1 MIISAKDPKHAV
13 EIITSHA
20 LPVELKIPHT
30 VNTESF
36 KAHVRRLL
44 IKRGIHVTLADA
56 KRENH
61 KGIWV
66 TK

>member
-1 MIISAKDPKHAV
+1 MIIPVKDPKEAV
-13 EIITSHA
+13 AVITSQT
-20 LPVELKIPHT
+20 LPVELRIPHV

-44 IKRGIHVTLADA
+44 VKRGIHVTLADA
-56 KRENH
+56 KRKH